1 MTPEKFYAAL
11 RASGLFARGSS
22 QSQVNG
28 INALLPAV
36 AGLAI
41 DEIAYILA
49 RPITRKDRYTLCMR
63 LWHLGL
69 KEKHYEQQKLDRYP
83 YPRR

>member
-28 INALLPAV
+28 INALLTAV

-41 DEIAYILA
+41 PYGI
-49 RPITRKDRYTLCMR
+49 
-63 LWHLGL
+63 LGL
-69 KEKHYEQQKLDRYP
+69 KEKRYEQQKLDRYS